1 LYVCWRIAREADDV
15 WIKDIGDGFQ
25 VYRRRVD

>member
-1 LYVCWRIAREADDV
+1 VCWRIAREADNV

-25 VYRRRVD
+25 VYRRRVE